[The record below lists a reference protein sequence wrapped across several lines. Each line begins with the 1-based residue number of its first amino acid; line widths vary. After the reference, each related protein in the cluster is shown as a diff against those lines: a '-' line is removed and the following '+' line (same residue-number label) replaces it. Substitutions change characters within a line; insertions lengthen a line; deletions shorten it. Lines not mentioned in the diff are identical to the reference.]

1 MFLRVL
7 PIFTCNRWQKTM
19 QLDLEEHQLLMDVT
33 CLWLYIL
40 PLLKDAVSPE
50 YMDKVDEMWENGLL
64 GCKASLKQ
72 KLVPHDM
79 LPRFVS
85 SC

>member
-1 MFLRVL
+1 
-7 PIFTCNRWQKTM
+7 M

-33 CLWLYIL
+33 CLWLYIR

-64 GCKASLKQ
+64 WLQSLSETKTGAS
-72 KLVPHDM
+72 
-79 LPRFVS
+79 
-85 SC
+85 